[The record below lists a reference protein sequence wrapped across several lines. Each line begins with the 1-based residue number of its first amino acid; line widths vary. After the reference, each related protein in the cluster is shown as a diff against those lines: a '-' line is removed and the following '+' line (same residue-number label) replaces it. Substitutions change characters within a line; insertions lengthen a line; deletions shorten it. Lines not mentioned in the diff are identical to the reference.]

1 MTMKKRTIQLITSSK
16 GGVGKSLFCYEMAI
30 YKHAKGQKDVLFVD
44 VDNSTQTSTRQLKF
58 LGENQVETISL
69 LDERDV
75 LVRDSLV
82 SYLESLVD
90 SPFQEFILDL
100 GSPESEQIPALIERD
115 IPFAEF
121 MGELGFKAI
130 FNVVIGGGGAYR
142 ASVDYLQKLLMALKG
157 EFEVVVWLNITSF
170 SKFPALAE
178 ELAKNCTKLGLKLR
192 RFGNFDPSS
201 KLGSLIL
208 DGIRK
213 GYALQDYSTGTRL
226 ALNNDLIRTFE
237 DGK

>member
-1 MTMKKRTIQLITSSK
+1 MHRKINYILASK
-16 GGVGKSLFCYEMAI
+16 GGVGKSTLTYEWALYSS
-30 YKHAKGQKDVLFVD
+30 YKNHHDMLFVD
-44 VDNSTQTSTRQLKF
+44 LDNSTQTSTKQLKF
-58 LGENQVETISL
+58 LGDNQVETISL
-69 LDERDV
+69 LNEKEV
-75 LVRDSLV
+75 LVRDNLI
-82 SYLESLVD
+82 SYLESLSV
-90 SPFQEFILDL
+90 SPFKEIVFDL

-121 MGELGFKAI
+121 MGELGFKAV

-142 ASVDYLQKLLMALKG
+142 ASIEYLQKLLKALKG

-170 SKFPALAE
+170 SKFPELAE
-178 ELAKNCTKLGLKLR
+178 ELAKNCTKLGLTLK

-201 KLGSLIL
+201 NLGSSIL

-213 GYALQDYSTGTRL
+213 GYALQDYSTGARL
-226 ALNNDLIRTFE
+226 ALKNDLIRTFE

>member
-1 MTMKKRTIQLITSSK
+1 MNRKINYILASK
-16 GGVGKSLFCYEMAI
+16 GGVGKSTLTYEWAVYSTHKNRNDI
-30 YKHAKGQKDVLFVD
+30 LFVD
-44 VDNSTQTSTRQLKF
+44 LDNSTQTSTKQLKF

-69 LDERDV
+69 LNEKEV
-75 LVRDSLV
+75 LVRDNLV
-82 SYLESLVD
+82 SYLESLSA
-90 SPFQEFILDL
+90 SPFKEIVFDL

-142 ASVDYLQKLLMALKG
+142 ASVEYLQKLLKALKG

-170 SKFPALAE
+170 SKFPALEE
-178 ELAKNCTKLGLKLR
+178 ELAKNCTKLGLKLK

-201 KLGSLIL
+201 NLGSSIL

-226 ALNNDLIRTFE
+226 ALKNDLIRTFE